1 MGYNRAK
8 KKMKK
13 FKETWSP
20 ETISNGECPKS
31 LKSRKSLVINLKT
44 KPR

>member
-1 MGYNRAK
+1 M
-8 KKMKK
+8 
-13 FKETWSP
+13 ETSKVIWRP